1 MTTTT
6 TTTAAMA
13 AMVGSWTMGVGRGGG
28 SGGRWDG
35 ARAMGRR
42 AGARARASARGTA
55 TTTTKSTASR
65 EKEKETVVRTMTSK
79 VKARCARRLA
89 CVTRAV
95 REASGSG
102 SESDSTLAE
111 SGARAAEVGDDEE
124 AVAEVSS
131 RTPFTVYLDNPG
143 DGQNTSIRVLG
154 PNKRGELAK
163 IVSALTHYGLDVQ
176 SSFTR
181 STSGGRTIDDVFYV
195 TVDADSGSGSFDDT
209 VNDGSGKV
217 PTQVPES
224 QFEDL
229 RQFILQALTPS
240 HPSALM
246 YTSRQ
251 PKIYGVAAE
260 AEVLALKRRGVVNKR
275 LAAAAGGTL
284 SSSSSSSVTSADP
297 LFMASQLEIVA
308 AELASATAK
317 LVQIER
323 VYADVETCGID
334 GLWDTDERNEYEQSQ
349 DPCTAIEAERADA
362 RAMFERKLA
371 AIEAALAA
379 RDRARKDIT
388 SVIEKAPM
396 STISKSQQPVDERN
410 TLAKPK
416 PMAGRIEPMA
426 PQTPLMSP
434 LSRPLPSTPCGNGKE
449 IILQGFNWESC
460 NEKVTKGRTWY
471 EVLTS
476 QAPDIAKAGFTSIW
490 MPPPTKSVSKQG
502 YLPTDLYDLNSFY
515 GTEDELRSCIA
526 RMREYNITP
535 VADIVINHRCAEAQD
550 DAGRWNQ
557 YTGKIAW
564 DARAVT
570 CENPDFG
577 GKGARGTGED
587 YLPAPNIDHTQD
599 FVREDLKTWLK
610 WLREDV
616 GFRGW
621 RFDFVKGYSGTFTGE
636 YVEETRPFLS
646 FGEFWD
652 ACDYRDGVLE
662 YNQDRHRQRTCDWV
676 DSTGGN
682 TAAFDFTTKGI
693 LQEAL
698 GRTEYWRLI
707 DSKGKPPGFCGM
719 WPSRAVTFIENHDTG
734 STLQHWPFPSSK
746 ILQGYCYILTHPGT
760 PTVFYDHWQDEKYAE
775 GINAMLQVRK
785 RAGITS
791 RAAVHIEQATA
802 GCYAAHL
809 GRSIEEDES
818 GSSSDVDIS
827 KPSICMKIGK
837 EDWSPNAGKVANKS
851 WKCTASGDGWAIWE
865 DRDFLESVSSQSR

>member
-1 MTTTT
+1 
-6 TTTAAMA
+6 
-13 AMVGSWTMGVGRGGG
+13 
-28 SGGRWDG
+28 
-35 ARAMGRR
+35 
-42 AGARARASARGTA
+42 
-55 TTTTKSTASR
+55 
-65 EKEKETVVRTMTSK
+65 
-79 VKARCARRLA
+79 
-89 CVTRAV
+89 
-95 REASGSG
+95 
-102 SESDSTLAE
+102 
-111 SGARAAEVGDDEE
+111 
-124 AVAEVSS
+124 
-131 RTPFTVYLDNPG
+131 
-143 DGQNTSIRVLG
+143 
-154 PNKRGELAK
+154 
-163 IVSALTHYGLDVQ
+163 VQ

-181 STSGGRTIDDVFYV
+181 TTSGGRAIDDVFYV
-195 TVDADSGSGSFDDT
+195 TLDTRSGYFGDEEPN
-209 VNDGSGKV
+209 NDGNINRS
-217 PTQVPES
+217 PQVPQS

-229 RQFILQALTPS
+229 KQFILRALIPV
-240 HPSALM
+240 HPDSLL
-246 YTSRQ
+246 YTSRK

-260 AEVLALKRRGVVNKR
+260 AEVLALKRKEFQMRSELDQR
-275 LAAAAGGTL
+275 DSL
-284 SSSSSSSVTSADP
+284 SSDP

-323 VYADVETCGID
+323 VYADVESCGVER
-334 GLWDTDERNEYEQSQ
+334 LWENDEKNEYELSR
-349 DPCTAIEAERADA
+349 DPCAAIEAERADA

-388 SVIEKAPM
+388 EIMDKPLPM
-396 STISKSQQPVDERN
+396 SYMSKSHQPVDERN
-410 TLAKPK
+410 TVSKPK
-416 PMAGRIEPMA
+416 WTIDSRLASMA

-434 LSRPLPSTPCGNGKE
+434 LARPLPSTPCGNGKE

-460 NEKVTKGRTWY
+460 NEMDSNGKSWY
-471 EVLTS
+471 EVLS
-476 QAPDIAKAGFTSIW
+476 LQAPEIAKAGFTSIW

-515 GTEDELRSCIA
+515 GTEDKLRTCIA

-535 VADIVINHRCAEAQD
+535 VADIVINHRCAESQD
-550 DAGRWNQ
+550 DVGRWNQ
-557 YTGKIAW
+557 YTGKMAW

-570 CENPDFG
+570 NENPAFG

-636 YVEETRPFLS
+636 YVDETRPFLS

-734 STLQHWPFPSSK
+734 STLQHWPFPSNK

-760 PTVFYDHWQDEKYAE
+760 PTVFYDHWRDEKFTVS
-775 GINAMLQVRK
+775 INSMLETRL

-791 RAAVHIEQATA
+791 RAAVHIELATA
-802 GCYAAHL
+802 GCYAAHI
-809 GRSIEEDES
+809 GRSIEENEHGIS
-818 GSSSDVDIS
+818 CEVDN
-827 KPSICMKIGK
+827 KRPSVCMKIGK
-837 EDWSPNAGKVANKS
+837 EDWSPNGAKVANKS
-851 WKCTASGDGWAIWE
+851 WKCTAHGDGWAIWE
-865 DRDFLESVSSQSR
+865 DKEFLPDPIETTSR

>member
-1 MTTTT
+1 MSHVNVER
-6 TTTAAMA
+6 ALA
-13 AMVGSWTMGVGRGGG
+13 SHR
-28 SGGRWDG
+28 
-35 ARAMGRR
+35 ARAKTTNEVDGRDV
-42 AGARARASARGTA
+42 ARARTRANARAIARAPKRFAS
-55 TTTTKSTASR
+55 
-65 EKEKETVVRTMTSK
+65 
-79 VKARCARRLA
+79 
-89 CVTRAV
+89 TRAV
-95 REASGSG
+95 ERDVASDLRGDGESGVDKHAWRSERGELEGEGGEASASA
-102 SESDSTLAE
+102 SAF
-111 SGARAAEVGDDEE
+111 RAPAN
-124 AVAEVSS
+124 AAS
-131 RTPFTVYLDNPG
+131 PFTVYVDNPR

-154 PNKRGELAK
+154 PNKRGQLAR
-163 IVSALTHYGLDVQ
+163 IVSALTNYGLDVQ

-195 TVDADSGSGSFDDT
+195 TVDSSSGSSFDDI
-209 VNDGSGKV
+209 VEDGVSK
-217 PTQVPES
+217 TATHIPES
-224 QFEDL
+224 QFDDVK
-229 RQFILQALTPS
+229 QYILQALMPS
-240 HPSALM
+240 HANALT

-251 PKIYGVAAE
+251 PKIYGVAAD
-260 AEVLALKRRGVVNKR
+260 AEVIALKRKSTNGKRGNNSTR
-275 LAAAAGGTL
+275 E
-284 SSSSSSSVTSADP
+284 SSQSDP
-297 LFMASQLEIVA
+297 LFMAAQLEIVA

-323 VYADVETCGID
+323 VYADVEMCGID
-334 GLWDTDERNEYEQSQ
+334 GLWENDERNEYEKSQ
-349 DPCTAIEAERADA
+349 DPCAAIEAERADA

-379 RDRARKDIT
+379 RDRARKAIT
-388 SVIEKAPM
+388 TVIDKVPM
-396 STISKSQQPVDERN
+396 STISKSQQPFDENN

-416 PMAGRIEPMA
+416 VPALALQEPMA

-434 LSRPLPSTPCGNGKE
+434 LARPLPSTPCGNGKE

-460 NEKVTKGRTWY
+460 EEKLRKGKSWY

-476 QAPDIAKAGFTSIW
+476 QAPEIAKAGFTSIW

-515 GTEDELRSCIA
+515 GSESELRSCIA

-550 DAGRWNQ
+550 DAGRWNV
-557 YTGKIAW
+557 YKGKIAW

-570 CENPDFG
+570 SENPNFG

-587 YLPAPNIDHTQD
+587 YLPAPNIDHTQE
-599 FVREDLKTWLK
+599 FVRTDLKQWLT

-616 GFRGW
+616 GYRGW

-636 YVEETRPFLS
+636 YVNETRPFLS

-652 ACDYRDGVLE
+652 ACHYRDGVLE

-760 PTVFYDHWQDEKYAE
+760 PTVFYDHWRDQKHAE
-775 GINAMLQVRK
+775 AINAMMEIRK
-785 RAGITS
+785 RVGLTS
-791 RAAVHIEQATA
+791 RCAVHIEQATA
-802 GCYAAHL
+802 GCYAAHV
-809 GRSIEEDES
+809 GRSLEDNES
-818 GSSSDVDIS
+818 GSSCEVDLS

-837 EDWSPNAGKVANKS
+837 EEWSPNNEKVGNKS
-851 WKCTASGDGWAIWE
+851 WKRVSSGDGWAIWE
-865 DRDFLESVSSQSR
+865 DKAFADDPIAHSR